1 MTATEVTEPLDA
13 NPPSNPMSPDN
24 ILDIHKSGHPR
35 NGKIAKLPKD
45 QRDELNQMLADGA
58 TGALIIETF
67 ARRGISLNH
76 ENVSNWRQ
84 GGHQDW
90 LQLQVWRAEMIAE
103 AESVSDLFTNND
115 ESTFHQVVIRVAIT
129 QIFQSLKK
137 GKLNDD
143 PANYTRLLNSLAR
156 LTREAL
162 CLRKYGDTR
171 ADALA
176 PLQPRPDYERKLT
189 DKERRALVRKVD
201 EVLGLVSPEPDT
213 ETSSE
218 DGESS
223 AGRPPAPTS
232 TVASFNGDRA
242 GLSRHP
248 VPPRSD
254 EGRSVIATADL
265 SPIAG
270 LATVEASRATVKP
283 ATAEVVAPKR
293 GDGELAAPEPN
304 EVSSISNQ
312 ESKVQI
318 PEDLCPKC
326 DSRLPQLLPD
336 GQRPWTNCRICG
348 APAPPPPTPPSGD
361 FCHQCRS
368 LLPPLLSNGERP
380 SPHCDHCGASLR
392 LPGALIE
399 YCPHCRA
406 CLPELLPNGQRPN
419 RDCTACGVPPPPPPS
434 SATNST

>member
-1 MTATEVTEPLDA
+1 MTATEVTEPLDNHPPIHQPI
-13 NPPSNPMSPDN
+13 NPSDVSPDN
-24 ILDIHKSGHPR
+24 ILDIHKLGHPR

-45 QRDELNQMLADGA
+45 QRDKLNQMLADGA
-58 TGALIIETF
+58 TGAVIIDAF
-67 ARRGISLNH
+67 ARHGIFLNH

-162 CLRKYGDTR
+162 CLRKYGDAR
-171 ADALA
+171 ADARA

-189 DKERRALVRKVD
+189 DKERQAIVRKVD

-232 TVASFNGDRA
+232 TVSTLSGDRA
-242 GLSRHP
+242 DVPRHP

-254 EGRSVIATADL
+254 EGSSAIATADL
-265 SPIAG
+265 SAIAG
-270 LATVEASRATVKP
+270 LATVEASCANVQP
-283 ATAEVVAPKR
+283 ATAEVVAPKHS
-293 GDGELAAPEPN
+293 DGELAAPEPN
-304 EVSSISNQ
+304 EASSISNQ
-312 ESKVQI
+312 ESQIEI

-326 DSRLPQLLPD
+326 DSRLLWRTGAAAAHSALGRFLSSMPIDPA
-336 GQRPWTNCRICG
+336 
-348 APAPPPPTPPSGD
+348 APAVQRRAAFSAL
-361 FCHQCRS
+361 RS
-368 LLPPLLSNGERP
+368 LRRLSSPAGRAHRILSPLS
-380 SPHCDHCGASLR
+380 R
-392 LPGALIE
+392 LPARTIAQW
-399 YCPHCRA
+399 PTSQ
-406 CLPELLPNGQRPN
+406 P
-419 RDCTACGVPPPPPPS
+419 
-434 SATNST
+434 